1 MDIKFKNGSCIKT
14 VESNDNAIRS
24 KRLEDQLSNQFRHA
38 ESNYIEF
45 VEKYLGVNLLW
56 YQKTYLKLLEKLND
70 DKQ

>member
-1 MDIKFKNGSCIKT
+1 MDIKFKNGSYIKT
-14 VESNDNAIRS
+14 VESNDNARS
-24 KRLEDQLSNQFRHA
+24 KRAEDQLSNQFRLA
-38 ESNYIEF
+38 ESNYIKF